1 MSVKG
6 DLHCHTKLSDGSEGI
21 EDVIALAKRIGLDF
35 ISLTDHDTMASFSRS
50 RILADRY
57 GINVIPGV

>member
-21 EDVIALAKRIGLDF
+21 EDVIALAKSIGLDF
-35 ISLTDHDTMASFSRS
+35 ISLTDHDTRASFSRS
-50 RILADRY
+50 RILAERY
-57 GINVIPGV
+57 

>member
-1 MSVKG
+1 MKG

-35 ISLTDHDTMASFSRS
+35 ISLTDHDTMASF
-50 RILADRY
+50 
-57 GINVIPGV
+57 